1 MPRCLGFPINNKL
14 RLLALKTLLS
24 AKLFE
29 DRLIF
34 IDSEALDYPKTA
46 LLEEIV
52 APYGFD
58 KLCFLTP
65 QSVDANFELASRNIS
80 NLKVKQPTEFNLPD
94 LLISDYVFLTKQG
107 LFELETLL
115 EQREA
120 NYFRN
125 RKVSNPEHIEAVK
138 AKKQNRYDRDIIQPI
153 LDTPIIENEKPLQL

>member
-1 MPRCLGFPINNKL
+1 M
-14 RLLALKTLLS
+14 KTLLS

-65 QSVDANFELASRNIS
+65 RSVDANFELASRNIS
-80 NLKVKQPTEFNLPD
+80 NLKVKQPSEFNLPD

-107 LFELETLL
+107 L
-115 EQREA
+115 
-120 NYFRN
+120 
-125 RKVSNPEHIEAVK
+125 
-138 AKKQNRYDRDIIQPI
+138 
-153 LDTPIIENEKPLQL
+153 